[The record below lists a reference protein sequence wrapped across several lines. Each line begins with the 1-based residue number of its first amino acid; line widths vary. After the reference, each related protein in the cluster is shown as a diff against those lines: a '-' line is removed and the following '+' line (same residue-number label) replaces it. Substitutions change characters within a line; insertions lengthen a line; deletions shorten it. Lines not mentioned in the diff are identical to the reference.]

1 MPSQSVFGRICV
13 VAIAAVTSTSVAAQ
27 TKIHLRE
34 VCDPQT
40 VLTLAG
46 ADLEAG
52 RLLLALRS
60 QQPPIPGW
68 LVDLDTTVG
77 RASLHIRDPS
87 EGRIGGS
94 VAPGPVLSALRCGT
108 ACRQL
113 EAWEDGQWTP
123 VGPPLSV
130 AERGTLETGYDADG
144 LPWAAVLEA
153 TSRPGRVRVA
163 ASRLE
168 GRIWRPAGRA
178 VADAVGFPA
187 IQPSPSELDAILVG
201 SLLFSSAA
209 PPTPWL
215 RGMPQNGTGSQVMA
229 ITADAAAWIGND
241 GSLLVTRDGGRTW
254 RRSLRTRKDPVG
266 GWVHELRADLPLHPV
281 DGRFP
286 TLWTSHVEE
295 EEAQGGPTLDLTT
308 WSPDRSWRDVA
319 QLPAAYPRGV
329 SPDFQPQHILVRGD
343 GHWILV
349 GSCVDTPTG
358 AALELVTF
366 DAQGRAEVV
375 RARLDPAWLAGQ

>member
-1 MPSQSVFGRICV
+1 MSNRLGSWVL
-13 VAIAAVTSTSVAAQ
+13 VAVASATPIAAQ

-34 VCDPQT
+34 VCDPQS

-52 RLLLALRS
+52 HLLLALRS
-60 QQPPIPGW
+60 EQPPIPGW
-68 LVDLDTTVG
+68 LIDLDTTVG
-77 RASLHIRDPS
+77 RASLHMRDPT

-94 VAPGPVLSALRCGT
+94 VASGPVLSALRCGT
-108 ACRQL
+108 ACRQI
-113 EAWEDGQWTP
+113 EAWEDGRWTR

-130 AERGTLETGYDADG
+130 AERGTLETGYDAG
-144 LPWAAVLEA
+144 GRPWTAVLETA
-153 TSRPGRVRVA
+153 GRPGRVRVA

-168 GRIWRPAGRA
+168 DRIWRPAGRA
-178 VADAVGFPA
+178 IADAVGFPA
-187 IQPSPSELDAILVG
+187 VQPSPSDPDAILVG
-201 SLLFSSAA
+201 SQRFSPAA
-209 PPTPWL
+209 PPAPWL

-229 ITADAAAWIGND
+229 ITADAAAWIGDD

-254 RRSLRTRKDPVG
+254 RRSRRTRKDAVG

-295 EEAQGGPTLDLTT
+295 EGPQGGPTLDLTT

-319 QLPAAYPRGV
+319 RLPAAYPREV

-375 RARLDPAWLAGQ
+375 RARLDPAWLAGP